1 MQMNLSK
8 ISRKLLW
15 RKKIHLTDGGT
26 WERDLYVLLN
36 SKSTGNYKYCYVD
49 QFVLLDRKTSIAW
62 NYFTHVH
69 FSKKYK
75 AEENSTP
82 YQDCRLKTTINK
94 NRGLILFAS
103 HYIMTKENFWH
114 CVHATI
120 NSNVWDYKDAY
131 IKEGQKVDDP
141 FVSSIKYV
149 AENGPA
155 GCIYRSSIPVEESL
169 YGSNFM
175 GSYYIFEIYAR
186 KKNLKEILTDSDIQ
200 KIQKEIDKRGLT
212 YQLVDLNDRIGNIV
226 CKFENETLK
235 VKPIRLEKN
244 GITHQF
250 ELAKDVKCRVKLHFH
265 VEQEHDQL
273 VYTYYD
279 KNIVLKP
286 GVPRIVAEADDSQCR
301 TTITATDSR
310 TNLIMFRYTTDQ
322 SVFFKLSCTNFIS
335 SCMYSS
341 PS

>member
-1 MQMNLSK
+1 
-8 ISRKLLW
+8 
-15 RKKIHLTDGGT
+15 
-26 WERDLYVLLN
+26 
-36 SKSTGNYKYCYVD
+36 
-49 QFVLLDRKTSIAW
+49 
-62 NYFTHVH
+62 
-69 FSKKYK
+69 
-75 AEENSTP
+75 
-82 YQDCRLKTTINK
+82 
-94 NRGLILFAS
+94 
-103 HYIMTKENFWH
+103 
-114 CVHATI
+114 
-120 NSNVWDYKDAY
+120 
-131 IKEGQKVDDP
+131 
-141 FVSSIKYV
+141 
-149 AENGPA
+149 
-155 GCIYRSSIPVEESL
+155 
-169 YGSNFM
+169 M

-235 VKPIRLEKN
+235 VKPIRLGKN

-322 SVFFKLSCTNFIS
+322 SVFSNYRAQIS
-335 SCMYSS
+335 YPLVCF
-341 PS
+341 PAHRD

>member
-1 MQMNLSK
+1 MSGELVMQMNLSK

-75 AEENSTP
+75 AEEDSTP

-120 NSNVWDYKDAY
+120 NSNVWDYKDTY

-235 VKPIRLEKN
+235 VKPIRLGKKWYN
-244 GITHQF
+244 SP
-250 ELAKDVKCRVKLHFH
+250 VRV
-265 VEQEHDQL
+265 
-273 VYTYYD
+273 
-279 KNIVLKP
+279 
-286 GVPRIVAEADDSQCR
+286 S
-301 TTITATDSR
+301 
-310 TNLIMFRYTTDQ
+310 
-322 SVFFKLSCTNFIS
+322 
-335 SCMYSS
+335 
-341 PS
+341 